1 MKAKNYPHRAK
12 PDDTQNAHAQPC
24 ANASSSPSALAP
36 HPHLV
41 SQRAFHIL
49 PTSASTANFRCLF
62 FKIKGHIYHS
72 MCFLAI

>member
-1 MKAKNYPHRAK
+1 M
-12 PDDTQNAHAQPC
+12 TQNAHAQPC
-24 ANASSSPSALAP
+24 ANAPSSPSGLAP

-62 FKIKGHIYHS
+62 FKIKGHIYYS
-72 MCFLAI
+72 MFLSHLMCKNTILKSVLH